1 MTWQKQ
7 SEKQPK
13 KWAHKGVQKGG
24 SKPVGMGR
32 PCLKKRVDT
41 WTKWFITSGGDRAA
55 EKDHRGACLA
65 SQGQPGLVSLT

>member
-7 SEKQPK
+7 SENQPQK
-13 KWAHKGVQKGG
+13 GAQKGVQKVG

-32 PCLKKRVDT
+32 AEKA
-41 WTKWFITSGGDRAA
+41 GGHLDKVVYYPERDRAA

-65 SQGQPGLVSLT
+65 RLATSQVQCH

>member
-7 SEKQPK
+7 SEKQPQ

-32 PCLKKRVDT
+32 
-41 WTKWFITSGGDRAA
+41 A
-55 EKDHRGACLA
+55 EKAGGHLDKVVYYPGRGPCGREGPQGCLSCQA
-65 SQGQPGLVSLT
+65 AQPGLVSLT